1 MFEPILR
8 TVDVETSGELAM
20 NELMRIHAI
29 DRWFTF
35 PKMLESAQSSARRM
49 DEFGLAGATV
59 EEFPADGETL
69 FGHWQMPYAWD
80 AEDAKLTV
88 VKPERLAGRV
98 LAHYGAVPCSLTMWS
113 GPTPARGITTE
124 VVVVNDGSR
133 AEHYRGINVKG
144 RIVFSSSRTSAAKH
158 QAARRGAVGILSDWN
173 PHPHDLPDERFWN
186 NAFSD
191 AAGGWGL
198 KKGESRIF
206 GFGVTPRQGAEL
218 RALLARGEKLVVHA
232 EVLTRL
238 YSGIMPAATAYIAGT
253 DGHQSN
259 GSAGQVLTLGHGFEQ
274 GANDNA
280 SGCAVM
286 LEALRALNEL
296 IRRKKLKPP
305 RRDIRMLIT
314 WECYATLA
322 YASRYPKQMAG
333 TVAGLCIDH
342 VGMKQAMCRT
352 AQGVIL
358 NPHAQANVTDAFG
371 LELARRYFT
380 SAAPRYR
387 WLALP
392 FTLTDNIIV
401 DPTINIPTLT
411 FGPGVKDLY
420 WHTTGDTEET
430 VDVHALKIL
439 STFAATYLYFLASA
453 GLKEAYWLAQQ
464 AAAEGKAA
472 LASEA
477 QRLFTDITTATSTGA
492 LPAGRRVEAARE
504 RLAYVRDCNVHAIR
518 SAERLLSKE
527 EKAHLKAALAGLVK
541 EIKAQAAQEAKR
553 LQTEARGRSAHLR
566 GKLRKVTRRK
576 SALERR
582 AEKIVP
588 VRAGIGTP
596 TLDPIP
602 KSKRGKFA
610 GGRWDSRLHR
620 AFWWCDGKRTLADVI
635 RLTAQE
641 TGSDCW
647 DLVDVFQGLAQ
658 HHLIQLR
665 RT

>member
-1 MFEPILR
+1 MFEPVLR
-8 TVDVETSGELAM
+8 AVDAETSGDLAM

-35 PKMLESAQSSARRM
+35 PKMLESAQSSVRRM
-49 DEFGLAGATV
+49 DEFGLARATV

-98 LAHYGAVPCSLTMWS
+98 LAHYRAVPCSLTMWS
-113 GPTPARGITTE
+113 GPTPPGGISAE

-133 AEHYRGINVKG
+133 AEHYRGVDVKG
-144 RIVFSSSRTSAAKH
+144 KIVFSSSRTSAAKH

-238 YSGIMPAATAYIAGT
+238 YPGIMPAATSYIPGT
-253 DGHQSN
+253 DGHQ
-259 GSAGQVLTLGHGFEQ
+259 QVLTLGHGFEQ

-286 LEALRALNEL
+286 LESLRALNQL
-296 IRRKKLKPP
+296 IRQKKLKPP

-322 YASRYPKQMAG
+322 YASRYPKQMAA

-342 VGMKQAMCRT
+342 VGMKQALCRT

-371 LELARRYFT
+371 LEMARRYFNT
-380 SAAPRYR
+380 AAPRYR
-387 WLALP
+387 WIACP

-401 DPTINIPTLT
+401 DPTIDVPTLT
-411 FGPGVKDLY
+411 FGPGAKDLY

-430 VDVHALKIL
+430 VDVRALKLL
-439 STFAATYLYFLASA
+439 STFAATYLYFIASA
-453 GLKEAYWLAQQ
+453 GPKEAYWLAQQ

-472 LASEA
+472 LAMEA
-477 QRLFTDITTATSTGA
+477 QRLFTDITTATSTSA
-492 LPAGRRVEAARE
+492 LGQALEAARE
-504 RLAYVRDCNVHAIR
+504 RLAYVRDCQVQAVR

-527 EKAHLKAALAGLVK
+527 ERDHVGGGLDGLTRDLKTRAA
-541 EIKAQAAQEAKR
+541 EEAKR
-553 LQTEARGRSAHLR
+553 LATEARGWSAHLR
-566 GKLRKVTRRK
+566 GRLKKVTRRK
-576 SALERR
+576 TAAERR
-582 AEKIVP
+582 AEKLIP
-588 VRAGIGTP
+588 VRTAIGTP

-602 KSKRGKFA
+602 KSRRGKFGSA
-610 GGRWDSRLHR
+610 RWDSRLHR
-620 AFWWCDGKRTLADVI
+620 AFWWSGGTRTLADVI

-641 TGSDCW
+641 TGRDCW
-647 DLVDVFQGLAQ
+647 DLVDVFQRLAQ
-658 HHLIQLR
+658 HDLIQLR